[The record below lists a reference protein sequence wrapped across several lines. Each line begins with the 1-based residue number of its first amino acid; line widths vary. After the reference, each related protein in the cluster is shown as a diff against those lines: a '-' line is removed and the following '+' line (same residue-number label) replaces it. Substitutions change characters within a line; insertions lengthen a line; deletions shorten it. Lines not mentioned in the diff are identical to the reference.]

1 MEHRTGH
8 SKKQDTLK
16 SITEVCCFWKKPN
29 TSHLQQP
36 HGAASSSLP
45 PQLQQQKTPPGG
57 HQGQDLTP
65 WHMIHTQIWS
75 TRHREPRAIRS
86 SPAAWG
92 ENNRKPE
99 TPQVLW
105 PSLQGTGAVLFLVA
119 ALPGCYFAASEKN
132 LKSSRIKKQMQP
144 KMQRDPWK

>member
-1 MEHRTGH
+1 MV
-8 SKKQDTLK
+8 Q
-16 SITEVCCFWKKPN
+16 
-29 TSHLQQP
+29 
-36 HGAASSSLP
+36 AAPSSLQLAPTPAPAAEDSSRRP
-45 PQLQQQKTPPGG
+45 PRRR
-57 HQGQDLTP
+57 QDLTS
-65 WHMIHTQIWS
+65 WHTIHTQIWS
-75 TRHREPRAIRS
+75 TRHREPRAVPS

-92 ENNRKPE
+92 GNSRKPE

-119 ALPGCYFAASEKN
+119 ALLGCYFAASEKN